1 MPYNFLLRYDC
12 EIFCAIHIKNIILAV
27 KKDDEKKKQV
37 IHTTFVLET
46 RVYSYF
52 LINVRTLSQ
61 KLNFSFII
69 CINGLD
75 MYLSTC
81 IMRNA

>member
-1 MPYNFLLRYDC
+1 MMR
-12 EIFCAIHIKNIILAV
+12 
-27 KKDDEKKKQV
+27 KKQV

-75 MYLSTC
+75 MYLYLSTC